1 MTAENEQVYIPGHV
15 DKVLLPLWD
24 ASNKL
29 FLANFIVNFV
39 KFAERRHKCSPP
51 IQGRSIPAEMGVR
64 SWFRVPEL
72 PRSRV
77 PGILGTRARG
87 NANFIQERG
96 NAERERI
103 GTLNSRSS
111 EEMTQL

>member
-1 MTAENEQVYIPGHV
+1 MQVVAHGNYYPERGARSYFCV
-15 DKVLLPLWD
+15 PALL
-24 ASNKL
+24 
-29 FLANFIVNFV
+29 
-39 KFAERRHKCSPP
+39 
-51 IQGRSIPAEMGVR
+51 
-64 SWFRVPEL
+64 
-72 PRSRV
+72 RSRV

-111 EEMTQL
+111 EEITQL